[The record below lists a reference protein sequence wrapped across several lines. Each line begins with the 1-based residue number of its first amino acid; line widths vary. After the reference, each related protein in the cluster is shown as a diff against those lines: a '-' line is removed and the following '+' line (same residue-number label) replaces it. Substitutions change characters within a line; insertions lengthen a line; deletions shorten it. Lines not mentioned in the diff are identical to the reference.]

1 MIISVVSG
9 KGGAGKTT
17 ITASI
22 AHALPRERL
31 VLVDADVDTPNLAL
45 ALGLEKPGK
54 TEEWWGGTVAEFVG
68 GTPRPEA
75 CPFGAIGADGKV
87 NELLCEGC
95 GACARRYPQDYRMKN
110 VHTADILTYKWEG
123 VPLVTAELMPG
134 RSGSGKIVTE
144 IRRRADEIARKDGR
158 DVTLID
164 SAAGRG
170 CPVIAS
176 VRGADLAIT
185 IVDNTPT
192 GIADARFAT
201 DVLNHFGVPF
211 AYIINR
217 ANLAEERRERIDKI
231 FGEDLGGTKIGEIPY
246 LPEVLR
252 TYPPPYE
259 KILEYINVE
268 WILKR
273 I

>member
-1 MIISVVSG
+1 MIVSVVSG

-22 AHALPRERL
+22 AHTFPRERL
-31 VLVDADVDTPNLAL
+31 TLVDADVDTPNLSL
-45 ALGLEKPGK
+45 ALGIEEPESV
-54 TEEWWGGTVAEFVG
+54 EEWWGGTVAEFTG
-68 GTPRPEA
+68 KTPRPEA
-75 CPFGAIGADGKV
+75 CPFGAIEKDGEV

-95 GACARRYPQDYRMKN
+95 GACAKRFPDDYKMKSI
-110 VHTADILTYKWEG
+110 HTADIILYRWKG
-123 VPLVTAELMPG
+123 VPLITAELLPG

-144 IRRRADEIARKDGR
+144 LRRRAEDIARKENR
-158 DVTLID
+158 DVMLVD

-176 VRGADLAIT
+176 LRGVDLAILV
-185 IVDNTPT
+185 VDNTPT
-192 GIADARFAT
+192 GISDARFAAE
-201 DVLNHFGVPF
+201 VIKHFNVPL

-217 ANLAEERRERIDKI
+217 ADLAEDRKKEIDHI
-231 FGEDLGGTKIGEIPY
+231 FGEEYGGTKIGEVPY
-246 LPEVLR
+246 LPDVIR

-259 KILEYINVE
+259 RLLEYINVE
-268 WILKR
+268 WILKK